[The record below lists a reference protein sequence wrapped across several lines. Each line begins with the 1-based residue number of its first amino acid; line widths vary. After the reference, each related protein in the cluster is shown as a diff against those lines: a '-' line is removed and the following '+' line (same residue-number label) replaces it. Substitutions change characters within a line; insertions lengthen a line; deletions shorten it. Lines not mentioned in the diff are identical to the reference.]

1 MMLAMGRAA
10 MLSVVCVC
18 ALVLGGCGNDDEVDI
33 KAQYTLAEEAITQQN
48 ALAYLNQYS
57 QESIAQVEE
66 MLRAARE
73 CSAAQTKALPPA
85 MLMHVIELRNRC
97 DAKRLKAMTP
107 EDFTRWRFEEGLLT
121 PDSDH
126 EILVHSIKVRKD
138 YAVMQMGVRDTG
150 RMRVRGGRRNW
161 VAGAINVAA
170 AVSEGGIIPIEGMT
184 SNFVK
189 QDGWWKIDNVTNWNE
204 TNVWIA
210 QNAQEN
216 QLAVADFLAAYE
228 KEEYGKLKSNIW
240 SPVK

>member
-1 MMLAMGRAA
+1 MVRAV
-10 MLSVVCVC
+10 MLSMLCVC
-18 ALVLGGCGNDDEVDI
+18 AFFAAGCGNEDEADI
-33 KAQYTLAEEAITQQN
+33 KAQYNLAEDAITQQN

-66 MLRAARE
+66 TIRAARE
-73 CSAAQTKALPPA
+73 CTAAQTKNLPPS
-85 MLMHVIELRNRC
+85 MLMHVIQLRNRC
-97 DAKRLKAMTP
+97 DAKRLKTMTP
-107 EDFTRWRFEEGLLT
+107 EDFTAWRMEEGLLT

-126 EILVHSIKVRKD
+126 EILVHSVQVRKN
-138 YAVMQMGVRDTG
+138 YAVMQMGIRDTG
-150 RMRVRGGRRNW
+150 RTRVRGGRRNW

-184 SNFVK
+184 GNFVK

-204 TNVWIA
+204 TNTWIA

-216 QLAVADFLAAYE
+216 QLPVADFLAAYE